1 VDQVAKVVEKL
12 ARQPFSRQ
20 AQMITWMPAED
31 LGAYDPPCLQSLWY
45 RLLEHDGAWFLN
57 CNVRFRSNDA
67 WGANFM
73 NMFGFTH
80 FNRLAVADPLQRITG
95 RRVELGRMNWQAD
108 SYHLYGKDQKDFRA
122 RFQDRLASSSFDDRV
137 FRFFDEP
144 IQEIWREAGEAAQR
158 KIDSY
163 DGGSAR

>member
-1 VDQVAKVVEKL
+1 
-12 ARQPFSRQ
+12 
-20 AQMITWMPAED
+20 
-31 LGAYDPPCLQSLWY
+31 
-45 RLLEHDGAWFLN
+45 
-57 CNVRFRSNDA
+57 
-67 WGANFM
+67 M

-144 IQEIWREAGEAAQR
+144 IQEIWREAGEAVQR

-163 DGGSAR
+163 DGSSTR